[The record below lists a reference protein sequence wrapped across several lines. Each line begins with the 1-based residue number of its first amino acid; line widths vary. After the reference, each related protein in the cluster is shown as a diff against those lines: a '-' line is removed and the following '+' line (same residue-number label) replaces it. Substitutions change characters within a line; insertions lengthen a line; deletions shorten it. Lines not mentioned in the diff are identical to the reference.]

1 MNNVQLTLFLMFVL
15 APVLVNILTA
25 VALPFLDAI
34 CRGVSPFCINTN
46 TLLIGTYT

>member
-34 CRGVSPFCINTN
+34 CREVSPFCINTN